1 VSSYNNFNILRL
13 LLAVMVFFAHWN
25 ILTTQHISN
34 VIFHLS
40 EYAVDMFFII
50 SGFLIYSSFYY
61 DQNEKYFYIKR
72 FFRVFPLYA
81 SLILVQTIFFIS
93 VSDGETWQIIKY
105 FLSNILFLNFLA
117 PSVAATLSSL
127 EVDAING
134 SLWTLKNEV
143 VFYIIVPLIFKLYKK
158 WKLYFLITLYTLS
171 IIYLFIVD
179 FFDITKLLVQFPAQ
193 LRFFL
198 VGVIFYIIFEKIS
211 QIQKLYINLMIL
223 FSVICIYLF
232 IQNSYFKFTVYPFL
246 IGSVVIYL
254 VYYVKQINIKF
265 DFSYS
270 FYILHFPVIQLA
282 LYFGINPTNP
292 TYSFL
297 SLFLVVLV
305 LSYFSERYIE
315 KRFILIGKNLIRKY
329 KNDTD

>member
-1 VSSYNNFNILRL
+1 
-13 LLAVMVFFAHWN
+13 MVFFAHWN